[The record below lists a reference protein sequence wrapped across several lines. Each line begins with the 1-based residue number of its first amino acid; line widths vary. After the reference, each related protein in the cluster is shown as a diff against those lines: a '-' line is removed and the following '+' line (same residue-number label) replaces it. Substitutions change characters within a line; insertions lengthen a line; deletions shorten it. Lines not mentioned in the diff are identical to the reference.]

1 MKLQKYGVTLD
12 RLRKED
18 IEMVRK
24 YRNSAEIRNLMHFKK
39 FITRRMQRN
48 WFASIDNSNNFY
60 FIITY
65 EGKKIGLINIKNID
79 WKNFNTS
86 ESGLFLWDP
95 LYIDSPAPL
104 LASIILSEFGYGF
117 LRGTESK
124 IKILINN
131 FKAINF
137 NKALGYE
144 LCNDLPGEE
153 NMKFYLQ
160 TKESF
165 IRCTSA
171 IRKKALTFCNNNDR
185 LYLYAEHHD
194 KESGLAKIFYN
205 YLARAQYSYNKRMEG
220 DTEIYGFLF
229 DFS

>member
-24 YRNSAEIRNLMHFKK
+24 YRNSAEIRNLMHYKK
-39 FITRRMQRN
+39 FITRRMQRK
-48 WFASIDNSNNFY
+48 WFASVDNTSNFY
-60 FIITY
+60 FLITY
-65 EGKKIGLINIKNID
+65 EEKKIGLINIKNFD
-79 WKNFNTS
+79 WENFNTA

-104 LASIILSEFGYGF
+104 LASIVLSEFGFGF

-153 NMKFYLQ
+153 NMQFYLQ
-160 TKESF
+160 TRESF
-165 IRCTSA
+165 IRCTSL
-171 IRKKALTFCNNNDR
+171 IRKKALSFCKGDNR
-185 LYLYAEHHD
+185 LYLYAEPHD
-194 KESGLAKIFYN
+194 SISGLAEIFYN
-205 YLARAQYSYNKRMEG
+205 YLAMTQYSYNKRMEDG
-220 DTEIYGFLF
+220 TEIYGFLF